1 MQEQKRRLA
10 QLAQGKARLEEKLST
25 VDSDLRSQEMKS
37 REELQSLRQSLVQQ
51 TERER
56 EVRKH
61 RELMLKIK
69 QSQKTYRQDLTTPL

>member
-10 QLAQGKARLEEKLST
+10 QLVQGKARLEKKLST
-25 VDSDLRSQEMKS
+25 VDSNLRSQEMKS
-37 REELQSLRQSLVQQ
+37 SEELQSLRQSLVQQ

-61 RELMLKIK
+61 
-69 QSQKTYRQDLTTPL
+69 